1 MGLTR
6 LMGDITQIFE
16 QIQPGDE
23 RATERL
29 LPVVYDELRRL
40 AKQKLFQEPT
50 CNTLQ
55 TTALVHEAYLRLV
68 GSSQQWNGKGHFFS
82 AAGEAMRRILV
93 DRARAKKRQKRG
105 GDRRRVDIQ
114 ISALHLEPP
123 ADDVLALHEC
133 LDLFAEKYPAKADLV
148 KLRYFAGFTTSEAAQ
163 ALEITTRT
171 AERYWAF
178 AKAWLYHEMNAP

>member
-1 MGLTR
+1 
-6 LMGDITQIFE
+6 MGDITQIFE

-40 AKQKLFQEPT
+40 AKQKLFNDPT

-93 DRARAKKRQKRG
+93 DRARVKKRQKRG
-105 GDRRRVDIQ
+105 GDRRRVDFQ
-114 ISALHLEPP
+114 VTSLQMEPP
-123 ADDVLALHEC
+123 PDDVLALHEC
-133 LDLFAEKYPAKADLV
+133 LDTFAEKYPAKADLV

-178 AKAWLYHEMNAP
+178 AKAWLYHEMKAP